1 MIDSIISFFKNMP
14 YLSKQ
19 AYHRLKSQWVWLVIP
34 FLSSLALLFLLML
47 IFKINGTEELIQA
60 RAYFRLA
67 GLTTFAYI
75 WIAVYRSYKTYKID
89 YFTSKLFNLNPIFQ
103 NVVIAIITSITMFI
117 TLIIMIYATPVNIE
131 SSITS
136 TFYYVVMSMLFMILV
151 STILGLSAIV
161 RRKINGMFYVI
172 SLVMFFIVP
181 ILFIP
186 TSNTSLV
193 SHILMLNPLYY
204 LIEGISQSV
213 VLGALSLN
221 NIPYHLYYILFLAI
235 LCVVIFA
242 KYRIMAHRKY
252 LYAVPDETI
261 VAHSDTDKD
270 ENTNEA
276 DDLSENK

>member
-1 MIDSIISFFKNMP
+1 MIDSIISFFKNVP
-14 YLSKQ
+14 YLSTQ

-34 FLSSLALLFLLML
+34 FLLSLALLFLLML
-47 IFKINGTEELIQA
+47 IFKIKGTEELIQA

-75 WIAVYRSYKTYKID
+75 WIAVYRSYNTYKID
-89 YFTSKLFNLNPIFQ
+89 YFTGKLFNLNPIFQ

-131 SSITS
+131 SSIPS

-161 RRKINGMFYVI
+161 RRKINVMFYVI

-186 TSNTSLV
+186 TSNTTLI

-204 LIEGISQSV
+204 LIEGVSQSV

-252 LYAVPDETI
+252 LYAISDETI
-261 VAHSDTDKD
+261 VSHSDTD
-270 ENTNEA
+270 ENMIEA
-276 DDLSENK
+276 DDLNEKD